1 MSRRKAD
8 KKENE
13 PEVRGPNSALTAFLR
28 EQGIDAGAIRR
39 RYEQSLLTE
48 RNEQTSHL
56 YEQEDE
62 SFEENEIILAAI
74 EKRRRKRAEANA
86 DGSYSDSSFS
96 GDDLKDSHYC
106 MNCDR
111 EFRITV
117 YSKKVE
123 KDGKVGYL
131 CIKCTRFQ
139 IEQEGRKKKAAFEAR
154 KKRKKL
160 ASALLNRQEL
170 KIPSLQD
177 ICIKLLSTHI
187 DDVHAL
193 GDISVVSMN
202 KISRIL
208 SKNRSLNNRTM
219 MLFLDATLKHLE
231 FWDCSNIDMAYL
243 DKITTFCPKLESI
256 TLNMCGQLHNSN
268 LISFAQN
275 LLSLNSVVLNG
286 PFLISEPTWI
296 QFFELMNE
304 KLRLFHV
311 SNTHRF
317 SDQCLQSLL
326 TNCGG
331 RLESLSLSRLD
342 GLSSK
347 AAYDVLPY
355 HLKNLKLL
363 DLSNP
368 FKENLIDDNLII
380 SILSVNG
387 GSIETLLLDGCSGLT
402 DLFLVKGVKKFCPF
416 LKRISLES
424 LDQVTDNGFTQL
436 FDGWNINSGL
446 IEVNLKR
453 CSGLTDRGLFTFL
466 SHSASSLVS
475 LNLNSVYSLSRTLF
489 ETLSRTLRFPLLT
502 TLDLGFVRSVDDK
515 AIAILSRIC
524 PKLKELEVYG
534 NNRCTQRARI
544 RRGLKV
550 LGRQSDSI

>member
-1 MSRRKAD
+1 MSRRRAD

-56 YEQEDE
+56 HEQEE
-62 SFEENEIILAAI
+62 PFQENEIILAAI
-74 EKRRRKRAEANA
+74 EKRRRRRTDANS
-86 DGSYSDSSFS
+86 DSGYSDSSFS
-96 GDDLKDSHYC
+96 SDDVKDSHYC

-111 EFRITV
+111 EFKITV
-117 YSKKVE
+117 YSKKLE

-131 CIKCTRFQ
+131 CTECTRFQ
-139 IEQEGRKKKAAFEAR
+139 VDQERRKKKTAFEAR

-177 ICIKLLSTHI
+177 ICIKLLSKHI

-193 GDISVVSMN
+193 GDISVVSLN

-219 MLFLDATLKHLE
+219 MLFLDVTLKHLE

-243 DKITTFCPKLESI
+243 DKITAFCPKLESM

-275 LLSLNSVVLNG
+275 LLDLNSIVLNG
-286 PFLISEPTWI
+286 PFLISEPTWV
-296 QFFELMNE
+296 QFFELMNARL
-304 KLRLFHV
+304 KLFHV

-317 SDQCLQSLL
+317 SGDSLQSLL
-326 TNCGG
+326 TNCGTS
-331 RLESLSLSRLD
+331 LESLSLSRLD
-342 GLSSK
+342 GLMSK

-355 HLKNLKLL
+355 HLRNLKHL

-368 FKENLIDDNLII
+368 FKENLIDDNLIM

-387 GSIETLLLDGCSGLT
+387 ESIETLLLDGCSGLT
-402 DLFLVKGVKKFCPF
+402 DLFLVKGVKRYCSS

-424 LDQVTDNGFTQL
+424 LDQVTDSGLTQL
-436 FDGWNINSGL
+436 FGGWTINSGL

-453 CSGLTDRGLFTFL
+453 CFGLGDRGILTFL
-466 SHSASSLVS
+466 NHSASSLVS
-475 LNLNSVYSLSRTLF
+475 LNLNSVYSLSHTLF
-489 ETLSRTLRFPLLT
+489 QTLSRTLKLPLLT
-502 TLDLGFVRSVDDK
+502 ALDLGFVRSVDDK